1 MKPEKY
7 NIERDEDDRC
17 TACKSEDTDCE
28 CVGYNQACDDWEKHL
43 PSEEKMQIF
52 TRSWIAGV
60 PGNSL
65 ENELFTMSWGNMR
78 YLITAIHKRIHGE
91 GE

>member
-28 CVGYNQACDDWEKHL
+28 CVGYNQACGDWKEHL
-43 PSEEKMQIF
+43 PSEEEIEYILWKHEGILKMDATEGHKRNKEQL
-52 TRSWIAGV
+52 AK
-60 PGNSL
+60 
-65 ENELFTMSWGNMR
+65 
-78 YLITAIHKRIHGE
+78 AIHKRIWGE
-91 GE
+91 